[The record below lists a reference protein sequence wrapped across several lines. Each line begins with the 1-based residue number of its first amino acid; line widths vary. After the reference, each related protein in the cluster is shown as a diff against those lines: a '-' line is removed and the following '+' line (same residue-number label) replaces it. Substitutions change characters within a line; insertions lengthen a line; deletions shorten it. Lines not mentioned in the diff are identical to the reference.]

1 MTEQLAL
8 WAAIFS
14 AISTAFAAFATWK
27 APIVAANLAE
37 GLRRNA
43 ERDSERQKQKLYIF
57 STLLQERAEPHSDN
71 GVRAQNLI
79 DVVFYDSRDVR
90 DAWAELFA
98 AYQMQPFMP
107 HVANERLMRL
117 LAAIARDIGLA
128 NDLRSDDLARV
139 YRPLVQQQEQFIR
152 EMQRRQTLARLQGE
166 NAAGA
171 SEASTPSTVWPPRPE

>member
-27 APIVAANLAE
+27 APIVAAKLAE

-43 ERDSERQKQKLYIF
+43 ERDSERQRQKLYIF

-79 DVVFYDSRDVR
+79 DVAFYDSRDVR

-98 AYQMQPFMP
+98 AYQMQPFVP
-107 HVANERLMRL
+107 HVANERESQLAHWQVRPRL
-117 LAAIARDIGLA
+117 SL
-128 NDLRSDDLARV
+128 
-139 YRPLVQQQEQFIR
+139 
-152 EMQRRQTLARLQGE
+152 
-166 NAAGA
+166 
-171 SEASTPSTVWPPRPE
+171 